1 MNDEMLKEVL
11 PEILAEN
18 KEIRNEQQFLK
29 TAFEKFVSQEQEAL
43 EHLKNFKVDID
54 LNGLARVFDKK
65 MEDHYEYIKN
75 SINELSDERNAIIK
89 TISQWKEALISF
101 LKLSI
106 IGTIIILIVLLF
118 GKYYLPV
125 INENLKYKNAFE
137 YIYYTNE
144 ESQDFLQELILE
156 FDYKDGK
163 KNIRNKTKKL
173 REESTNP
180 LVFSK

>member
-1 MNDEMLKEVL
+1 MKD
-11 PEILAEN
+11 EILTELLQEILTDN
-18 KEIRNEQQFLK
+18 KGIRDEQQFLK
-29 TAFEKFVSQEQEAL
+29 TALEKFVSQEQEAL

-54 LNGLARVFDKK
+54 LSGLARV
-65 MEDHYEYIKN
+65 MENKTERHYASMKN
-75 SINELSDERNAIIK
+75 AIEDLSDERKAIIK

-106 IGTIIILIVLLF
+106 IGTIITIIILLF

-144 ESQDFLQELILE
+144 ESQDFLQKLILE
-156 FDYKDGK
+156 FDYKKGN
-163 KNIRNKTKKL
+163 KNIKNKIKKL
-173 REESTNP
+173 REESSNP